1 MSSAFC
7 QPYSLFTA
15 VGRCRHPVMEAI
27 EQLLGSGASISPS
40 GQLLASTS
48 NGKVKVCYTHA
59 PERAVELKTRLH
71 SKDVSSIKWS
81 DDSVWV
87 LLYSAQSIEVLNIE
101 DDSGR
106 VRLDN
111 GSGGLGRFTSADF
124 VGNDYLFTTWEFG
137 RAKLWDLCTGKGYEV
152 GDLKTR
158 SDGRNWAPR
167 PNNDASPH
175 TLALLSRAQAQD
187 QLTIYFPSIERT
199 TEPTTLST
207 IDARSL
213 SWSPDGRW
221 IGVLDTAHAHP
232 GVLILTPDGQP
243 FRSFPTSTEDEDDL
257 LELGIKAMTWSLDSR
272 ILAVSRH
279 DSKITLLNTKTF
291 APLAVIE
298 HSMTIDQHSVPPSD
312 RATIWQESVSASNA
326 RSFAQQTQP
335 VSPPQSRA
343 KASTEPSE
351 SGIAE
356 TRFSADGRYLA
367 TRDETMLS
375 TVWIWDTLTLNA
387 HAVLIQHNNVRRMQ
401 WHPTKRDLLLL
412 DCNDSIAYLYNVS
425 SGGPPMPIEAALS
438 VTPLFTFA
446 PSHSEDAKPVV
457 LAATRTSFSLIYP
470 EGRDE
475 TTEAGAATPGNYDET
490 AVEDSLFDVLTRKTP
505 APVKT
510 ERSYTEQVD
519 MDAEL
524 DETTDGLDDTF
535 REQREAMGSPMP
547 IDPLDDSQIF

>member
-1 MSSAFC
+1 
-7 QPYSLFTA
+7 
-15 VGRCRHPVMEAI
+15 MEII

-40 GQLLASTS
+40 GHLLACTS
-48 NGKVKVCYTHA
+48 NGKLRVCYTHT
-59 PERAVELKTRLH
+59 PERAAEFKTRLQ

-81 DDSVWV
+81 DDSTRV
-87 LLYSAQSIEVLNIE
+87 LLYSGQFIEVLTVE

-106 VRLDN
+106 VRLEN

-124 VGNDYLFTTWEFG
+124 VGSDYLFTTWEFG
-137 RAKLWDLCTGKGYEV
+137 RAKLWNLCTGKGYEV

-158 SDGRNWAPR
+158 SDGRNWASR
-167 PNNDASPH
+167 PNKDASPQA
-175 TLALLSRAQAQD
+175 LVLLSRVQAQD
-187 QLTIYFPSIERT
+187 QLTIHFPSVERT
-199 TEPTTLST
+199 TEPTILST

-243 FRSFPTSTEDEDDL
+243 FRSFPATTEDEDEA
-257 LELGIKAMTWSLDSR
+257 LELGIKAITWSLDSR
-272 ILAVSRH
+272 ILAISRH

-298 HSMTIDQHSVPPSD
+298 HSMTIDQQSVPPED

-326 RSFAQQTQP
+326 RSFAQSTQP
-335 VSPPQSRA
+335 VSPPQSRI
-343 KASTEPSE
+343 KTSTEPME

-367 TRDETMLS
+367 TRDESMLS
-375 TVWIWDTLTLNA
+375 TVWIWDTQTLNA
-387 HAVLIQHNNVRRMQ
+387 HAVLIQHNNVRRMH

-412 DCNDSIAYLYNVS
+412 DCNDNIAYLYNAL
-425 SGGPPMPIEAALS
+425 SGEPPIPIEAALS

-446 PSHSEDAKPVV
+446 PSESEDSKPVV

-470 EGRDE
+470 EGKDP
-475 TTEAGAATPGNYDET
+475 ATDAEVATSGQPDDVSV
-490 AVEDSLFDVLTRKTP
+490 VEDSLFDVLTGKTP
-505 APVKT
+505 IPAKTAP
-510 ERSYTEQVD
+510 SYTEQVD
-519 MDAEL
+519 MDADL
-524 DETTDGLDDTF
+524 DGGNDGLDDTF
-535 REQREAMGSPMP
+535 REQREAMGSTMTP
-547 IDPLDDSQIF
+547 DPLDDSQIF